1 MTTTYTAITCRPMRE
16 DDLPA
21 AHALSQA
28 VRWPHR
34 PEDWQFALRLG
45 TGFVAEEDGAVAGT
59 ALCWHQGAHHGS
71 LGLIIVSPAHQG
83 KGIGRRLMHLV
94 LDQLGDRCTVLNAT
108 AAGQPLYESL
118 GFRAIGTLHQ
128 HQGLLAAA
136 TAPAAP
142 AEARARPATAADIPA
157 IVALANRGTGMVRD
171 ELLKHLIGVAEG
183 AVLEQDGAVT
193 GFSLIRPFGRGHV
206 IGPVVAAD
214 AACAQALIAT
224 WSGAYAGTFVR
235 VDVTGSSGLGEWL
248 AQAGLAQVD
257 TAVTMARH
265 GVPAQDAK
273 VRQFAIVSQAL
284 C

>member
-1 MTTTYTAITCRPMRE
+1 MTTRTTAIVCRPMRE
-16 DDLPA
+16 TDLPA

-45 TGFVAEEDGAVAGT
+45 TGFVAEDDGAVVGT
-59 ALCWHQGAHHGS
+59 ALCWHQGPRHGS

-83 KGIGRRLMHLV
+83 KGIGRQLMRRV
-94 LDQLGDRCTVLNAT
+94 LDHLGDRCTLLNAT
-108 AAGQPLYESL
+108 RAGQPLYESL
-118 GFRAIGTLHQ
+118 GFQAIGTLHQ
-128 HQGLLAAA
+128 HQGVF
-136 TAPAAP
+136 APPP
-142 AEARARPATAADIPA
+142 ASAGPRARPATAADIPA

-171 ELLKHLIGVAEG
+171 ELLKQLIGVADG
-183 AVLEQDGAVT
+183 AVLEQDGVVT

-224 WSGAYAGTFVR
+224 WNDAYAGAFVR
-235 VDVTGSSGLGEWL
+235 VDVTGSSGLGAWL
-248 AQAGLAQVD
+248 AEAGLAEVD
-257 TAVTMARH
+257 TAVTMARN
-265 GVPAQDAK
+265 GVPPRDNM
-273 VRQFAIVSQAL
+273 VRQVAIVSQAF

>member
-1 MTTTYTAITCRPMRE
+1 MTTQSTAIVYRPMRE
-16 DDLPA
+16 ADLPA

-34 PEDWQFALRLG
+34 PDDWLFALRLG
-45 TGFVAEEDGAVAGT
+45 TGFVAEEDGAVVGT
-59 ALCWHQGAHHGS
+59 ALCWHQGPRHGS
-71 LGLIIVSPAHQG
+71 LGLIIVSPDHQG

-94 LDQLGDRCTVLNAT
+94 LEQLGDRCTLLNAT
-108 AAGQPLYESL
+108 VAGQPLYESL
-118 GFRAIGTLHQ
+118 GFHAIGTIHQ
-128 HQGLLAAA
+128 HQGILAAA
-136 TAPAAP
+136 PAPAGL
-142 AEARARPATAADIPA
+142 RARRATTADVPA

-171 ELLKHLIGVAEG
+171 ALLHRLIDVAEG

-206 IGPVVAAD
+206 IGPVVTAD
-214 AACAQALIAT
+214 AACAQALVAT
-224 WSGAYAGTFVR
+224 WSDAYAGAFVR
-235 VDVTGSSGLGEWL
+235 IDVTGSSGLGEWL
-248 AQAGLAQVD
+248 AQAGLAEVD

-265 GVPAQDAK
+265 GVPPRDDT

>member
-1 MTTTYTAITCRPMRE
+1 MTTRFTAIAYRPMGE
-16 DDLPA
+16 SDLPA

-34 PEDWQFALRLG
+34 PDDWHFALRLG
-45 TGFVAEEDGAVAGT
+45 TGFVAEEDGAVVGT
-59 ALCWHQGAHHGS
+59 ALCWDQGPNHGS

-83 KGIGRRLMHLV
+83 KGIGRRLMRLV
-94 LDQLGDRCTVLNAT
+94 LDRLGDRCTLLNAT

-118 GFRAIGTLHQ
+118 GFQAVGTLHQ
-128 HQGLLAAA
+128 HQGIF
-136 TAPAAP
+136 APP
-142 AEARARPATAADIPA
+142 EASAGPRARPATAADIPA

-193 GFSLIRPFGRGHV
+193 GFSLIRPFGRGHL

-224 WSGAYAGTFVR
+224 WSDAYAGAFVR
-235 VDVTGSSGLGEWL
+235 LDVTGSSGLGEWL
-248 AQAGLAQVD
+248 AQAGLAEVD

-265 GVPAQDAK
+265 GVPAQDAT

>member
-1 MTTTYTAITCRPMRE
+1 MTTRFTAITYRPMRE
-16 DDLPA
+16 ADLPA
-21 AHALSQA
+21 AHALSQT

-34 PEDWQFALRLG
+34 PEDWLFALRLG
-45 TGFVAEEDGAVAGT
+45 TGFVAEEDGAVVGT
-59 ALCWHQGAHHGS
+59 ALCWQQGPHQGS

-94 LDQLGDRCTVLNAT
+94 LEQLGDRCTLLNAT
-108 AAGQPLYESL
+108 TAGQPLYESL
-118 GFRAIGTLHQ
+118 GFRAIGTIHQ
-128 HQGLLAAA
+128 HQGTL
-136 TAPAAP
+136 AAP
-142 AEARARPATAADIPA
+142 APAGPRPRPATAADIPA

-171 ELLKHLIGVAEG
+171 ELLHQLIGVAEG
-183 AVLEQDGAVT
+183 AVLEHDGAVT

-214 AACAQALIAT
+214 AECAQALIAT
-224 WSGAYAGTFVR
+224 WSDAYAGAFVR

-248 AQAGLAQVD
+248 AQAGLAEVD

-265 GVPAQDAK
+265 GVPPRDAT
-273 VRQFAIVSQAL
+273 VRQFAIVSQAF

>member
-1 MTTTYTAITCRPMRE
+1 MTTRTTAIACRLMRE
-16 DDLPA
+16 ADLPA

-45 TGFVAEEDGAVAGT
+45 TGFVAEEDGAVVGT
-59 ALCWHQGAHHGS
+59 ALCWHQGPHHGS
-71 LGLIIVSPAHQG
+71 LGLIIVSPDHQG
-83 KGIGRRLMHLV
+83 KGIGRQLMRLV
-94 LDQLGDRCTVLNAT
+94 LDQLGDRCTLLNAT
-108 AAGQPLYESL
+108 KAGQPLYESL

-128 HQGLLAAA
+128 HQGIFAP
-136 TAPAAP
+136 PAASAGP
-142 AEARARPATAADIPA
+142 RARPATAADIPA

-171 ELLKHLIGVAEG
+171 ELIKHLVGAADG
-183 AVLEQDGAVT
+183 AVLERDGAVT

-214 AACAQALIAT
+214 AEGAQALIAT
-224 WSGAYAGTFVR
+224 WGDAYAGAFVR
-235 VDVTGSSGLGEWL
+235 IDVTGSSGLGEWL
-248 AQAGLAQVD
+248 AQAGLAEVD

-265 GVPAQDAK
+265 GVPARDDT
-273 VRQFAIVSQAL
+273 VRQVAIVSQAL

>member
-34 PEDWQFALRLG
+34 PEDWHFALRLG
-45 TGFVAEEDGAVAGT
+45 TGFVAEEDGTVAGT
-59 ALCWHQGAHHGS
+59 ALCWHQGPHHGS

-83 KGIGRRLMHLV
+83 RGIGRRLMHLV
-94 LDQLGDRCTVLNAT
+94 LDELGDRCTVLNAT
-108 AAGQPLYESL
+108 VAGQPLYESL

-136 TAPAAP
+136 TAPSGL
-142 AEARARPATAADIPA
+142 RARPATAADIPA

-183 AVLEQDGAVT
+183 AVLEQDGEVT

-206 IGPVVAAD
+206 IGPVVAAN

-224 WSGAYAGTFVR
+224 WSDAYAGTFVR

-265 GVPAQDAK
+265 GEPAQDAT

>member
-1 MTTTYTAITCRPMRE
+1 MTTRFTAITCRAMRE
-16 DDLPA
+16 PDLPA

-34 PEDWQFALRLG
+34 LDDWTFALRAG
-45 TGFVAEEDGAVAGT
+45 TGFVAEEDGAVVGT
-59 ALCWHQGAHHGS
+59 ALCWRQGPHHGS

-83 KGIGRRLMHLV
+83 KGIGRQLMRLV

-128 HQGLLAAA
+128 HQGLLAAV
-136 TAPAAP
+136 APP
-142 AEARARPATAADIPA
+142 AGLRARPATAADVPA
-157 IVALANRGTGMVRD
+157 IVALANRGTGMDRS
-171 ELLKHLIGVAEG
+171 ELLKQLIGEAEG

-193 GFSLIRPFGRGHV
+193 GFALIRPFGRGHV
-206 IGPVVAAD
+206 IGPLVAAD
-214 AACAQALIAT
+214 AKCAKALVAA
-224 WSGAYAGTFVR
+224 WSGAYAGAFVR
-235 VDVTGSSGLGEWL
+235 IDVTGSSGLGEWL
-248 AQAGLAQVD
+248 AQAGLPEVD

-265 GVPAQDAK
+265 GVPARDDTVQ
-273 VRQFAIVSQAL
+273 QFAIVSQAL

>member
-1 MTTTYTAITCRPMRE
+1 MTTTSTAITFRPMRK

-34 PEDWQFALRLG
+34 PEDWEFALRLG

-59 ALCWHQGAHHGS
+59 ALCWHQGPHHGS

-136 TAPAAP
+136 TAPAGLRP
-142 AEARARPATAADIPA
+142 RPATAADIPA

-183 AVLEQDGAVT
+183 AVLEQDGEVT

-224 WSGAYAGTFVR
+224 WSDAYAGTFVR

-248 AQAGLAQVD
+248 AQAGLTQVD
-257 TAVTMARH
+257 TAVTMGRQ
-265 GVPAQDAK
+265 GEPPQDAT

>member
-1 MTTTYTAITCRPMRE
+1 MTTRLTAIVYRPMRE
-16 DDLPA
+16 ADLPA

-34 PEDWQFALRLG
+34 LDDWLFALRLG
-45 TGFVAEEDGAVAGT
+45 TGFVAEEDGAVVGT
-59 ALCWHQGAHHGS
+59 ALCWHQGPRHGS
-71 LGLIIVSPAHQG
+71 LGLIIVSPDHQG

-94 LDQLGDRCTVLNAT
+94 LERLGDRCTLLNAT
-108 AAGQPLYESL
+108 VAGQPLYESL
-118 GFRAIGTLHQ
+118 GFHAIGTIHQ
-128 HQGLLAAA
+128 HQGILAAA
-136 TAPAAP
+136 PAGL
-142 AEARARPATAADIPA
+142 RARRAAAADIPA

-183 AVLEQDGAVT
+183 AVLEQDGVIT

-214 AACAQALIAT
+214 AACAQALVAT
-224 WSGAYAGTFVR
+224 WSDAYAGAFVR
-235 VDVTGSSGLGEWL
+235 IDVTGSSGLGEWL
-248 AQAGLAQVD
+248 AQAGLAEVD

-265 GVPAQDAK
+265 GVPPRDDT

>member
-1 MTTTYTAITCRPMRE
+1 MTTTYTAIACRPMRE
-16 DDLPA
+16 TDLPA

-34 PEDWQFALRLG
+34 PEDWHFALRLG
-45 TGFVAEEDGAVAGT
+45 TGFVAEEGGAVVGT
-59 ALCWHQGAHHGS
+59 ALCWHQGLHHGS

-83 KGIGRRLMHLV
+83 KGIGRRLMRLV
-94 LDQLGDRCTVLNAT
+94 LDQLGDRCTLLNAT
-108 AAGQPLYESL
+108 KAGQPLYESL

-128 HQGLLAAA
+128 HQGIF
-136 TAPAAP
+136 TPPAAS
-142 AEARARPATAADIPA
+142 AESRARPATAADIPA

-183 AVLEQDGAVT
+183 AVLEHDGEVT

-224 WSGAYAGTFVR
+224 WSDAYAGAFVR
-235 VDVTGSSGLGEWL
+235 VDVAGSSGLGDWL
-248 AQAGLAQVD
+248 AQAGLAEVD

-265 GVPAQDAK
+265 GVPAQDDT